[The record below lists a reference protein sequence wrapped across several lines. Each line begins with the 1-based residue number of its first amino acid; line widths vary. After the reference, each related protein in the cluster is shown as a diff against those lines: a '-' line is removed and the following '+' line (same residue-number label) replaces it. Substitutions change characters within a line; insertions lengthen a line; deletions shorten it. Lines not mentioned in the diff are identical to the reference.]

1 MENDGTWK
9 MMVYQ
14 FIHYGKKWVLI
25 FHILLCHKL
34 QMMGEYVGNHRLC
47 GMYAA
52 HVIAMRQHT

>member
-1 MENDGTWK
+1 
-9 MMVYQ
+9 MVYQ

-34 QMMGEYVGNHRLC
+34 KMMGEYVGNHRLC
-47 GMYAA
+47 GMYAV